1 MYGSDQRHC
10 WVQAGIATMSVRM
23 GAHQIFWTCIVLL
36 EFAYAGAVVVG
47 VLSPVS
53 RVVMR
58 RTVWL

>member
-1 MYGSDQRHC
+1 
-10 WVQAGIATMSVRM
+10 MSVRM

-53 RVVMR
+53 RVSNQKCSAVMAS
-58 RTVWL
+58 LSCFYA

>member
-1 MYGSDQRHC
+1 
-10 WVQAGIATMSVRM
+10 MSVRM

-53 RVVMR
+53 HRAGRPCSGSMALIAALHL
-58 RTVWL
+58 W